1 MNAEPVRSTVRL
13 WQWVW
18 PPVGIVLAGLGVV
31 AASVDATGTALM
43 LVVLA
48 AADLGLGLVQL
59 GRGTP
64 RWSRR

>member
-1 MNAEPVRSTVRL
+1 MNAEPGRSTVRL

-18 PPVGIVLAGLGVV
+18 PPVGSALAGLGVV
-31 AASVDATGTALM
+31 AASVDATGTALV

-59 GRGTP
+59 GRGTSA
-64 RWSRR
+64 WSQR